1 MKRFA
6 IIVITLTAAIG
17 ISAAAVLSGR
27 VSDPEGKAVPSVMV
41 RSEGTANYTLTD
53 DDGRYKLQIDS
64 SGDTL
69 AVTFSAISY
78 KKVRKVIKHSVRTLN
93 IVMEESSV
101 NLKEVV
107 VKVPSVRMRNDT
119 VSYRLASFAG
129 KDDITLRDALG
140 KVPGINVAE
149 TGAISYNGKTISD
162 FYVEGLDM
170 LGGK

>member
-41 RSEGTANYTLTD
+41 RAEETANYTLTD

-93 IVMEESSV
+93 I
-101 NLKEVV
+101 
-107 VKVPSVRMRNDT
+107 T
-119 VSYRLASFAG
+119 
-129 KDDITLRDALG
+129 
-140 KVPGINVAE
+140 
-149 TGAISYNGKTISD
+149 
-162 FYVEGLDM
+162 
-170 LGGK
+170 